1 MIIGSGLDIVSVAR
15 IDRFCRRFHARGLD
29 RLFTPAE
36 QQYCLGLARAAPS
49 LAVRYAAKEAFLK
62 ATGAGLGRGGR
73 WTDIEVVRL
82 ESGKPRLCLHGR
94 AARVAHEL
102 GVRRIHLSLSHTEEF
117 AAATVILEA

>member
-1 MIIGSGLDIVSVAR
+1 MIIGSGIDVVSVAR
-15 IDRFCRRFHARGLD
+15 FDRFCRRFDTRGLD

-36 QQYCLGLARAAPS
+36 QDYCLNLARATPS
-49 LAVRYAAKEAFLK
+49 LAARFAAKEAFLK
-62 ATGAGLGRGGR
+62 ATGSGLGRGGR

-82 ESGKPRLCLHGR
+82 ESGKPRLCLHAR

-102 GVRRIHLSLSHTEEF
+102 GVRRIHLSMSHTAEF